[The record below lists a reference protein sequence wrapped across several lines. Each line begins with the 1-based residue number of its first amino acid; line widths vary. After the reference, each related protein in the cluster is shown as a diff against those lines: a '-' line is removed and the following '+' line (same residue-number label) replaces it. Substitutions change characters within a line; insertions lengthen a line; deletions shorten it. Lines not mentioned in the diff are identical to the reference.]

1 MTIGHGHHQA
11 IYGAGAQTI
20 RSLPINRHGRPTV
33 VTSCTYRIVDLRKGE
48 DDPEREVVAA
58 GTAATIDTTS
68 TTTDA
73 ACGRGTQYARRI
85 PVASTTGFSQ
95 GRRYLIT
102 LADGSREMFVCEGI
116 ASGDY
121 LIPRD
126 ELSRQYASGATV
138 RGLEVSGVF
147 PSLVANDEEKIE
159 DGEGGPY
166 AVDWSWDLD
175 PSPRRELIWLI
186 RQPDS
191 LLVSEEEVLA
201 IDPTLTATE
210 GSRLSLATAVRQAST
225 EVRVQLQLHQIDPDG
240 FHAGMALRLATAYR
254 AAWHIVRLSKGDAN
268 QARAELYMGESQ
280 KLMDSICIGQPP
292 EKSVKVSPSTDTA
305 PGGTSKPYHHWQV
318 LS

>member
-1 MTIGHGHHQA
+1 MTIGHGHHQI
-11 IYGAGAQTI
+11 IYGAGSQTI
-20 RSLPINRHGRPTV
+20 RTVPVNRHGRPTV
-33 VTSCTYRIVDLRKGE
+33 VTACTYRIVDLRRGE
-48 DDPEREVVAA
+48 DDAEREVVAA

-68 TTTDA
+68 TTSSA

-85 PVASTTGFSQ
+85 PVASTTGFVA

-102 LADGSREMFVCEGI
+102 LADGTREMWVCEGI
-116 ASGDY
+116 GTGY

-147 PSLVANDEEKIE
+147 PSGTADDETHIE

-175 PSPRRELIWLI
+175 PSPRRELIWII

-191 LLVSEEEVLA
+191 LLVTEEEVLA
-201 IDPTLTATE
+201 IDPTLTATT
-210 GSRLSLATAVRQAST
+210 GSRVSLATAIRQASM
-225 EVRVQLQLHQIDPDG
+225 EVRVHLQLHQIDPDN
-240 FHAGMALRLATAYR
+240 FHAGAALKLAVAYR
-254 AAWHIVRLSKGDAN
+254 AAWHIVRLQKGDEN
-268 QARAELYMGESQ
+268 QERSQVYKDESQ
-280 KLMDSICIGQPP
+280 KLMDSITIGIPP

-305 PGGTSKPYHHWQV
+305 PGGTSRPYHHWQV
-318 LS
+318 IS